1 MEKIEH
7 QFLTDVNGTK
17 KAVII
22 PLDEWQKLMDELEEL
37 DDIKAYDQAK
47 TSPSSPVPFEE
58 AIKQIS
64 RETSN

>member
-1 MEKIEH
+1 MKKIEH

-47 TSPSSPVPFEE
+47 TSPTSSVPFKE
-58 AIKQIS
+58 AVKQIS
-64 RETSN
+64 KETAN